1 MTFTWVAHPRHLL
14 VLLFLG
20 GAIGFQAQAQSPDK
34 LKVLMAD
41 PPARAAAAEAGR
53 RASSFCANCHGPD
66 GNSTLPEVPNL
77 AAQNPVYLLNQMQ
90 KFSTGE
96 RKNQW
101 MEPAIKLLSESERMN
116 IVVYYATRQVTPVRS
131 ATANDAGRGLYQRVC
146 TRCHGAGAQGDERY
160 PRLAGQQTVYLVRA
174 LTDYRNRTGDR
185 MAPEML
191 AMTAAL
197 KDADIK
203 AVADYLSSLP

>member
-1 MTFTWVAHPRHLL
+1 MAFTWVARPRHLL
-14 VLLFLG
+14 MLLLL

-41 PPARAAAAEAGR
+41 PAGRAAAAEAGR
-53 RASSFCANCHGPD
+53 KASSFCANCHGPD

-90 KFSTGE
+90 KFYTGE

-101 MEPAIKLLSESERMN
+101 MEPAIKLLGENERMN
-116 IVVYYATRQVTPVRS
+116 IVVYYASRQVTPVRS
-131 ATANDAGRGLYQRVC
+131 IAAVDAGRGIYQRVC
-146 TRCHGAGAQGDERY
+146 THCHGTEAQGGERY

-174 LTDYRNRTGDR
+174 LTDYRNRTGSR